1 MKALSIDFDRDFY
14 LYGYSEYIDW
24 NHNKC
29 QFIRR
34 DTTGW
39 TELFKESHRFVDNI
53 HPSHVGKYIIIQLPY
68 QRMENMDFGD
78 TELIHIDGFPFTNS
92 YFEHRLPEIKASLNI
107 PNNISVQFNKDE
119 VVLNTRRG
127 EYPTAAPE
135 FIDLCKTDYY
145 LKALQ
150 EIQPNKITIVSD
162 DIDWT
167 VNWFE
172 RTLRPYFKGIELN
185 WYRDSPIKQ
194 FELMIKAPNLIICPS
209 QFSRWAGILNT
220 GNVYSPYNWYRTLDK
235 TPDLYN
241 LSNWNTIRHKDV

>member
-1 MKALSIDFDRDFY
+1 MKALSIDFGRDFY
-14 LYGYSEYIDW
+14 LYGYNEYIDW
-24 NHNKC
+24 NHNRC
-29 QFIRR
+29 QFIKR

-39 TELFKESHRFVDNI
+39 TDLFKDSEKFIDVIKPEHK
-53 HPSHVGKYIIIQLPY
+53 GKYITIQLPY

-78 TELIHIDGFPFTNS
+78 IELVHIDGFPFTNS
-92 YFEHRLPEIKASLNI
+92 YFEHRLPEIKQSLNI
-107 PNNISVQFNKDE
+107 PNSIESWLDSNE

-127 EYPTAAPE
+127 EYPSAASE

-150 EIQPNKITIVSD
+150 EIMPSKITIVSD

-167 VNWFE
+167 IGWFE
-172 RTLRPYFKGIELN
+172 NTLRSHFPRIELN
-185 WYRDSPIKQ
+185 WYRATPIKQ
-194 FELMIKAPNLIICPS
+194 FELMMKAPNLIICQS